1 VRADI
6 AVTTALLVAAIP
18 GALVAS
24 NTRQN
29 SGQGLSL
36 REPLRALFRQPAFTP
51 VAISLLGMTLTW
63 GTFNAFVPIFGKEQ
77 LGLPS
82 SQVGYLLALQAVIN
96 AVSRIPGG
104 RLVDRARRRWPLV
117 LVGAAGWCTT
127 VVILGHLTGF
137 LLPAILLVIGTP
149 FIALSFVAIG
159 VVFADLS
166 TGSTRGVTMGMYG
179 TVLFGGLS
187 VGPLVFGPI
196 VQGYGYAAGFT
207 ACAAAAMVLV
217 LVMVVMQSDQVRRH
231 SAQAPLGDSETQSA
245 AARQA

>member
-1 VRADI
+1 
-6 AVTTALLVAAIP
+6 
-18 GALVAS
+18 
-24 NTRQN
+24 
-29 SGQGLSL
+29 
-36 REPLRALFRQPAFTP
+36 
-51 VAISLLGMTLTW
+51 
-63 GTFNAFVPIFGKEQ
+63 
-77 LGLPS
+77 
-82 SQVGYLLALQAVIN
+82 VIN

-207 ACAAAAMVLV
+207 VCAVASMALV
-217 LVMVVMQSDQVRRH
+217 LVMAVMQSDQVRRR